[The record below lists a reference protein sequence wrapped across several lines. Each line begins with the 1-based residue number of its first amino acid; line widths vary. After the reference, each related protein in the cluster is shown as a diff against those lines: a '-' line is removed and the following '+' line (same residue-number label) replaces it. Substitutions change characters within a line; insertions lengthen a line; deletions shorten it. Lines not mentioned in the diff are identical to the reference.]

1 MGCSGGTRTV
11 GARLAGFAAG
21 WLLAA
26 ALSAQAAGAELKIQV
41 VDPSGAA
48 VRASGTLRGEDAA
61 ARRFRTDAQGGYVF
75 ADLPAGEYRLELS
88 KSGFA
93 PASLTVAV
101 PAPGPVRVAMK
112 LAAETSR
119 IEVVTATPLPGA
131 EMAVDQVPAPVQ
143 IATAR
148 DIDASGALDLS
159 DFMKQRL
166 DGVHINENQEN
177 PFQPD
182 VNYRGYTASPLLGT
196 PEGISVYLDGVRQ
209 NQPFGDIVA
218 WDLIPKIAIA
228 EVALVPGSNPLF
240 GLNTLGGAISV
251 QTKDGL
257 SEPGTTLQVSGGS
270 FGRRAGEFEHGG
282 SNRKGLD
289 WYVAGNWFREDGW
302 RQDSPS
308 EVRQGFGKLGWRRG
322 KTALGL
328 SFGYADNWLTGNGLQ
343 DFRFL
348 QQNYAGVY
356 SIPDITWNRSP
367 SLNLTLRRDVTSN
380 FTVSGNA
387 YFRYIRAD
395 TTNGDINSN
404 SFDQSIYNLSSADIN
419 ALKAAGYSGFPTT
432 GNSTTEPFPS
442 WRCIAQ
448 ALEKADPSD
457 RCDGIITDTY
467 DKQHNFGAS
476 GQAAWNRGRNR
487 LIVGAAWD
495 HSDMSFQQGSQF
507 GYLNPDGIT
516 ITPIDAFADG

>member
-1 MGCSGGTRTV
+1 MGCSGGTRIAS
-11 GARLAGFAAG
+11 ARLARWLAG

-26 ALSAQAAGAELKIQV
+26 ALHAQAPGELKIQV

-48 VRASGTLRGEDAA
+48 VRASGTLRGADAA
-61 ARRFRTDAQGGYVF
+61 PRRFRTDAQGGYVF
-75 ADLPAGEYRLELS
+75 EGLPAGQYRLELS
-88 KSGFA
+88 RMGFA
-93 PASLTVAV
+93 PAALTVAV
-101 PAPGPVRVAMK
+101 PAPGPVKVPMK
-112 LAAETSR
+112 LAAETSS

-131 EMAVDQVPAPVQ
+131 EMTVDQMPAPVQ
-143 IATAR
+143 IATAQE
-148 DIDASGALDLS
+148 IDSTGALDLS

-166 DGVHINENQEN
+166 DGVHINENQGN

-182 VNYRGYTASPLLGT
+182 VNYRGYTASPLMGT
-196 PEGISVYLDGVRQ
+196 PEGISVYVDGVRQ

-228 EVALVPGSNPLF
+228 EVALLPGSNPLF

-257 SEPGTTLQVSGGS
+257 SQPGTTLQVSGGS

-308 EVRQGFGKLGWRRG
+308 EVRQGFAKLGWRRG

-348 QQNYAGVY
+348 QQNYASVY
-356 SIPDITWNRSP
+356 SIPDIT
-367 SLNLTLRRDVTSN
+367 
-380 FTVSGNA
+380 G
-387 YFRYIRAD
+387 
-395 TTNGDINSN
+395 
-404 SFDQSIYNLSSADIN
+404 
-419 ALKAAGYSGFPTT
+419 T
-432 GNSTTEPFPS
+432 GRP
-442 WRCIAQ
+442 R
-448 ALEKADPSD
+448 
-457 RCDGIITDTY
+457 
-467 DKQHNFGAS
+467 
-476 GQAAWNRGRNR
+476 
-487 LIVGAAWD
+487 
-495 HSDMSFQQGSQF
+495 
-507 GYLNPDGIT
+507 
-516 ITPIDAFADG
+516 